1 MPRLRGMVPAE
12 IIGGGVLGADPVER
26 VYLLYADPAYPQS
39 AYNLAGF
46 WNPPDG
52 SGKAQWNK
60 NMSSVR
66 ESHEWGFAYINQQR
80 PSASNGSED

>member
-1 MPRLRGMVPAE
+1 MACSFSPIAPDGIFACLSGAVNGYRHDSFMFNESELMPRLRGMVPAE

-46 WNPPDG
+46 
-52 SGKAQWNK
+52 
-60 NMSSVR
+60 
-66 ESHEWGFAYINQQR
+66 
-80 PSASNGSED
+80 